1 MKTTKLCLSAMV
13 AIGTMCTSYS
23 GLASDNVRL
32 TLANGIAPTV
42 PTSWMF
48 TDYLAPRLEEYSE
61 GRIDADAQVAGAL
74 CSEHTCFEQAL
85 LGEIDIGSASGGNI
99 GAFGKTFDILNL
111 PFIFKDTESAERV
124 MNGWLFDEL
133 ADRAAEE
140 MDIKVL
146 AIVPSLGFRNVQ
158 NRLREVRTPADMKG
172 LKIRVTKSDVERLLI
187 SGWGGVAIP
196 FDWANLYEGLETG
209 VVDGMYIPDAY
220 VAARSFYEV
229 TPYITK
235 TGGAWNTHVIFM
247 GMSRY
252 ESLPDW
258 AKEVVDKA
266 GRELQQDSFAIDRE
280 WEEERLKELEG
291 NVEYYSPTDEE
302 MTLWYAGVPPVWKSV
317 SDSFDPELARR
328 VLEDQGMTDLIGG
341 LEEAGVL

>member
-1 MKTTKLCLSAMV
+1 MKTTKLCLSAVV
-13 AIGTMCTSYS
+13 AIGTMCTAFS
-23 GLASDNVRL
+23 GLASENVRL

-61 GRIDADAQVAGAL
+61 GRIDADAQVGGAL

-111 PFIFKDTESAERV
+111 PFIFKDAESAEKV

-172 LKIRVTKSDVERLLI
+172 LKIRVTKSDVER
-187 SGWGGVAIP
+187 
-196 FDWANLYEGLETG
+196 
-209 VVDGMYIPDAY
+209 
-220 VAARSFYEV
+220 
-229 TPYITK
+229 
-235 TGGAWNTHVIFM
+235 
-247 GMSRY
+247 
-252 ESLPDW
+252 
-258 AKEVVDKA
+258 
-266 GRELQQDSFAIDRE
+266 
-280 WEEERLKELEG
+280 
-291 NVEYYSPTDEE
+291 
-302 MTLWYAGVPPVWKSV
+302 
-317 SDSFDPELARR
+317 
-328 VLEDQGMTDLIGG
+328 
-341 LEEAGVL
+341 